1 MKISSTRTM
10 TIGFKRTFPALT
22 YRNFRYFWFG
32 QCISLVGT
40 WAQATAQ
47 QWLVYTL
54 TKSALLLGLL
64 GAAQFGPVMFLSLFA
79 GVFVDRY
86 PKKKMLLFTQTALMI
101 QAFVLAILVWS
112 GHIVYGEV
120 FVLAALMGLV
130 NTLDLPTRQSFMPD
144 LVDRKDLRSAIGLNS
159 AIVNVARMIGPA
171 LAALL
176 MARFGA
182 GLLFLIN
189 GISFLPVIYGL
200 YLIKLKDKPPV
211 SKKVEKN
218 VLAEILEGLNYIR
231 RSPALLGAILS
242 MLAVGTFVMN
252 FNVVIPLFAAEVL
265 KQDVHGYGL
274 LLSASGAGSLVGAL
288 LVATQAKGNPRFR
301 MLFGSALL
309 VSALLVL
316 LNFIF
321 TLPLAIVMF
330 VIIGFTNIIFI
341 TTANSTIQLNS
352 GEEYRGRVM
361 SVYSFAFAGTTPI
374 GNLFAGI
381 MTEKL
386 GPGMGFLICGAISGL
401 LIFIIVIN
409 TVVKKRALLP
419 Q

>member
-1 MKISSTRTM
+1 MSSNTTM
-10 TIGFKRTFPALT
+10 TIRLKRTFPALT

-32 QCISLVGT
+32 QCISLIGT
-40 WAQATAQ
+40 WAQTTAQ

-54 TKSALLLGLL
+54 TKSAFLLGLL

-101 QAFVLAILVWS
+101 QAIVLALLVWS

-130 NTLDLPTRQSFMPD
+130 NTLDLPARQSFMPD

-200 YLIKLKDKPPV
+200 YLINIQEKPSV
-211 SKKVEKN
+211 IKKVEKN
-218 VLAEILEGLNYIR
+218 VRTEILEGLKYIR
-231 RSPALLGAILS
+231 RSPALLGAILA

-265 KQDVHGYGL
+265 KQGVHGYGL

-288 LVATQAKGNPRFR
+288 LVASQAKGNPRFR
-301 MLFGSALL
+301 MLFGSAFL

-316 LNFIF
+316 LNFIY
-321 TLPLAIVMF
+321 TLPLAVVMF
-330 VIIGFTNIIFI
+330 AIIGFTNIIFI

-381 MTEKL
+381 ITEKL
-386 GPGMGFLICGAISGL
+386 GSGMGFLICGAVSGL
-401 LIFIIVIN
+401 LIFLIVFNI
-409 TVVKKRALLP
+409 VVKKRDLLP
-419 Q
+419 ST

>member
-1 MKISSTRTM
+1 MSSNTAM
-10 TIGFKRTFPALT
+10 TIRLKKTFPALT

-32 QCISLVGT
+32 QCISLIGT
-40 WAQATAQ
+40 WAQTTAQ

-54 TKSALLLGLL
+54 TKSAFLLGLL

-101 QAFVLAILVWS
+101 QAFVLALLVWS

-130 NTLDLPTRQSFMPD
+130 NTLDLPARQSFMPD

-171 LAALL
+171 LAAVL

-200 YLIKLKDKPPV
+200 YLINIKEKPPV
-211 SKKVEKN
+211 IKKVEKN
-218 VLAEILEGLNYIR
+218 VLTEILEGLKYIR
-231 RSPALLGAILS
+231 RSPALLGAILA

-265 KQDVHGYGL
+265 KQGVHGYGL

-288 LVATQAKGNPRFR
+288 LVASQAKGNPRFR
-301 MLFGSALL
+301 MLFGSAFL

-316 LNFIF
+316 LNFIY
-321 TLPLAIVMF
+321 TLPLAVVMF
-330 VIIGFTNIIFI
+330 AIIGFTNIIFI

-381 MTEKL
+381 ITEKL
-386 GPGMGFLICGAISGL
+386 GSGMGFLICGAVSGV
-401 LIFIIVIN
+401 LIFLIVFN

-419 Q
+419 ST